1 MYLLFYWTNEHTN
14 ERTYKRTAL
23 AHFSSN
29 PPFSRGND
37 SSISNQIK
45 EYLIHRT
52 NKLKQD
58 IYKNVAKSRA
68 IVLQL
73 HQRSSSS
80 RKQKIIG
87 VSPEPY
93 IDLMSHQF
101 IKRQWNHLSLGPSCI
116 RLNQSAIRPRKQ
128 QEIHI
133 KKEHTNIDQKVI
145 HHLTSQPH
153 NMPLKSRILKTYSDD
168 LLTLEQAKTALSIQR
183 KIKKSN
189 LILRVTD
196 KGHNFYIGSA
206 IEFDKKV
213 QKFFQD
219 TNAFVVLKENPFN
232 EILDKD
238 DIPVRPIENTMRA
251 PTTKISNFLD
261 EIIRP
266 IFDNKC
272 STTAIIDSTSLIKEL
287 DKYAKRGLLKSS
299 TLFCTFDI
307 RNLYTM
313 LPQEEALNIL
323 VEFLHPHGYRKV
335 KGIPLDAIRKLASIV
350 LEENVC
356 VYDKTIYKQM
366 LGDAM
371 GSSFTLTLANIF
383 MWKWQKELV
392 RRQDMTG
399 EFYGRYIDDI
409 FMTRNRSENDLKHLL
424 KDANTWHTN
433 IKLECKISK
442 SLPFLDIILTNNN
455 GMLTTSVYHKPAA
468 EPYVVPF
475 ISDHPRHIFVNVI
488 QTSLTRALRNS
499 STFEIFN
506 NERINIKLTLLY
518 NGYPSSFIEK
528 QFRNF
533 FSEYIN
539 SSSFLP
545 FIDNETQFV
554 TMRNKL
560 LNLPTARQ
568 SQVSLSAA
576 TADIDNDQTDD
587 THQEP
592 TRAAHEQ
599 NKQEHTYG
607 NKLIVHYTHE
617 QRFQTFKSDMHRVYD
632 NVFKDT
638 PVADVKLIVG
648 NKNRRSSK
656 NELICKRPKRSLLIN
671 KPFKKRQRKPKQSR
685 KANISDPTN
694 QQSSTL
700 PTQNTSLQ
708 ATPKIF
714 KKRTQLI
721 FILLLL

>member
-232 EILDKD
+232 EILDKV
-238 DIPVRPIENTMRA
+238 I
-251 PTTKISNFLD
+251 
-261 EIIRP
+261 
-266 IFDNKC
+266 
-272 STTAIIDSTSLIKEL
+272 
-287 DKYAKRGLLKSS
+287 
-299 TLFCTFDI
+299 
-307 RNLYTM
+307 
-313 LPQEEALNIL
+313 
-323 VEFLHPHGYRKV
+323 
-335 KGIPLDAIRKLASIV
+335 
-350 LEENVC
+350 
-356 VYDKTIYKQM
+356 
-366 LGDAM
+366 
-371 GSSFTLTLANIF
+371 
-383 MWKWQKELV
+383 
-392 RRQDMTG
+392 
-399 EFYGRYIDDI
+399 
-409 FMTRNRSENDLKHLL
+409 HLL
-424 KDANTWHTN
+424 NQLHGK
-433 IKLECKISK
+433 
-442 SLPFLDIILTNNN
+442 
-455 GMLTTSVYHKPAA
+455 
-468 EPYVVPF
+468 
-475 ISDHPRHIFVNVI
+475 
-488 QTSLTRALRNS
+488 
-499 STFEIFN
+499 
-506 NERINIKLTLLY
+506 
-518 NGYPSSFIEK
+518 
-528 QFRNF
+528 
-533 FSEYIN
+533 
-539 SSSFLP
+539 
-545 FIDNETQFV
+545 
-554 TMRNKL
+554 
-560 LNLPTARQ
+560 
-568 SQVSLSAA
+568 
-576 TADIDNDQTDD
+576 
-587 THQEP
+587 
-592 TRAAHEQ
+592 
-599 NKQEHTYG
+599 
-607 NKLIVHYTHE
+607 KLILRWQYNKMMPNRT
-617 QRFQTFKSDMHRVYD
+617 KS
-632 NVFKDT
+632 
-638 PVADVKLIVG
+638 
-648 NKNRRSSK
+648 
-656 NELICKRPKRSLLIN
+656 ELAHLY
-671 KPFKKRQRKPKQSR
+671 
-685 KANISDPTN
+685 
-694 QQSSTL
+694 
-700 PTQNTSLQ
+700 
-708 ATPKIF
+708 
-714 KKRTQLI
+714 
-721 FILLLL
+721 